1 MAGVPLCGFGT
12 VAVGP
17 HGVFRIISQIVC
29 IAGVLRGLWAIVCI
43 AGVLRDL
50 WRLIVSPISFTL
62 SFFAFCFG
70 HNHLPLTPEVLEGLC
85 AQLGILRCVLDI
97 RV

>member
-29 IAGVLRGLWAIVCI
+29 IAGVLRGLWAIDRTAAQFHGLWAIVCI
-43 AGVLRDL
+43 AGVLRGL
-50 WRLIVSPISFTL
+50 WAIDCTADQF
-62 SFFAFCFG
+62 
-70 HNHLPLTPEVLEGLC
+70 HGLW
-85 AQLGILRCVLDI
+85 AIDRIAGALRGLWAIDRI
-97 RV
+97 AD

>member
-1 MAGVPLCGFGT
+1 VCFVAFGRLS
-12 VAVGP
+12 VSP
-17 HGVFRIISQIVC
+17 VC
-29 IAGVLRGLWAIVCI
+29 FVTFG
-43 AGVLRDL
+43 
-50 WRLIVSPISFTL
+50 RLIVSPISFTL

-97 RV
+97 RVAKPALQAPRIMARIS

>member
-29 IAGVLRGLWAIVCI
+29 IAGVLRDLWAIDCI
-43 AGVLRDL
+43 AD
-50 WRLIVSPISFTL
+50 
-62 SFFAFCFG
+62 
-70 HNHLPLTPEVLEGLC
+70 
-85 AQLGILRCVLDI
+85 
-97 RV
+97 